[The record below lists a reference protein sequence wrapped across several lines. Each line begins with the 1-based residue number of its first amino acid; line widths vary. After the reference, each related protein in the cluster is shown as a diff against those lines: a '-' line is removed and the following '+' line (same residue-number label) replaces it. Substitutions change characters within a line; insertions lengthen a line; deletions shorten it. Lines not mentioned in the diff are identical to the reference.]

1 MKDIIRIFVYGT
13 LRKGFGLNRYMDNF
27 KYLGVGILKN
37 FDMYSNGYF
46 PMIKKGSGEIIG
58 EVYEIENGKN
68 EIVVLDQIENA
79 YTRTKVKVKLNNVLT
94 DAETYVYNGNI
105 TNLKPIK
112 SGNWILQV

>member
-1 MKDIIRIFVYGT
+1 MKNIIRIFVYGT
-13 LRKGFGLNRYMDNF
+13 LRKGFGLNPYMDNF

-58 EVYEIENGKN
+58 EVYEIEGGEN
-68 EIVVLDQIENA
+68 EINVLDQIESA
-79 YTRTKVKVKLNNVLT
+79 YTRTKVKVKLNNVLIK
-94 DAETYVYNGNI
+94 AETYVYNGTI
-105 TNLKPIK
+105 ANLKPIK